1 MKKNNEKEVRGRA
14 KHGKRDTRQGRVH
27 KNGKKGTKITKKRY
41 EAGPRTEKEVR
52 GRAKNGKRTTRQGH
66 VQKNEKRTTRQGK
79 E

>member
-14 KHGKRDTRQGRVH
+14 KHGKRSTRQGRVN

-52 GRAKNGKRTTRQGH
+52 GRAACFSECGRGAQIPAPA
-66 VQKNEKRTTRQGK
+66 E
-79 E
+79 